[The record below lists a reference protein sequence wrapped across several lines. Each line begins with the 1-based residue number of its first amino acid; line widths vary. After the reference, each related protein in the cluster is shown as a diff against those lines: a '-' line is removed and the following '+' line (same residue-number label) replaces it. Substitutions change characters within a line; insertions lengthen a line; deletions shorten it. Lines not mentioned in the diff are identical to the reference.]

1 MPLFITPRTLVCALP
16 KLTNI
21 PRIVIQAPRW
31 TRNYASTAEKDRTAI
46 VTGSA
51 RGIGKA
57 IALRLANDGYH
68 VCINDIEA
76 NKSSADEVVK
86 EIQGLGR
93 KAFAYT
99 ADVSKLSEVQAMVR
113 ASVSELG
120 PLNTMVANAGIAQV
134 KPLLDVTEE
143 DLKRMFEINLYGVYH
158 CYTTAAK
165 QMISQGTGGK
175 LIGAA
180 SVAAFKPT
188 ALLGHYGASKW
199 AVRGLTHSFA
209 LELAE
214 HKITANAYAPGIVG
228 TAMWDLIDE
237 KMGEKMGAKKGET
250 FKKYKDVIALGRTSV
265 PEDVSDTLHTHTS
278 TSTSTVNM
286 GTRQEH
292 YTMNSSYPPPP
303 SVEEDHSGSAESHLP
318 QDLIY
323 TIMNDYPEAYREY
336 ENIIHD
342 FNHESDDTLHNLQSN
357 SDDDESDQEEP
368 SEEYET
374 PPATPEHP
382 PVSIKREVHQYTV
395 PLTAGQTQHR
405 QHHMPQ
411 LPAIVVN
418 EHVQPIA
425 AAPTHLVQPAY
436 GQQIYERRSI
446 NGPIYPR
453 QAYREHRSEWDI
465 GGRRHGGYNSVADER
480 RQRRCQRPRELYP
493 NYEEEYMRA
502 RAENI
507 RAAWAFEALSQAFR
521 ITRQIDGKM
530 SALKALLAQVLRE
543 RFGEGM

>member
-1 MPLFITPRTLVCALP
+1 MPLSTTPRILVRALP

-21 PRIVIQAPRW
+21 PRITFQAPRG
-31 TRNYASTAEKDRTAI
+31 TRNYASAAGDRTAI

-68 VCINDIEA
+68 VCINDIAA

-99 ADVSKLSEVQAMVR
+99 ADVSKLSEVQAMVN

-134 KPLLDVTEE
+134 KALLDVTEE
-143 DLKRMFEINLYGVYH
+143 DLKRMFEINRTLPYSTIQGEDTEYHVVYGVYH
-158 CYTTAAK
+158 CYATAAK
-165 QMISQGTGGK
+165 QMIAQGNGGK

-214 HKITANAYAPGIVG
+214 YKITANTYAPGIVG

-237 KMGEKMGAKKGET
+237 KMGENTGAKKGET
-250 FKKYKDVIALGRTSV
+250 FKKYTDLIALGRTSV
-265 PEDVSDTLHTHTS
+265 PEDVSDTSVSTHKYGRQEQWHLITTQLHTYTS
-278 TSTSTVNM
+278 PTPN
-286 GTRQEH
+286 
-292 YTMNSSYPPPP
+292 TMSSRHETYPVHPDYPPPP
-303 SVEEDHSGSAESHLP
+303 SVEEDQSGSAESHLP
-318 QDLIY
+318 YDLIY

-342 FNHESDDTLHNLQSN
+342 FNPDHDAHDINGALHDLQSN
-357 SDDDESDQEEP
+357 SSDDDEEET

-374 PPATPEHP
+374 PPATPEQHEP
-382 PVSIKREVHQYTV
+382 TSIKRDVHRYNV
-395 PLTAGQTQHR
+395 PQTPR
-405 QHHMPQ
+405 QIQQREHHVSH
-411 LPAIVVN
+411 LPTIVIN
-418 EHVQPIA
+418 EHVQPRA
-425 AAPTHLVQPAY
+425 ATPTLPVLPTHIPAY
-436 GQQIYERRSI
+436 AQQINERRST

-453 QAYREHRSEWDI
+453 QAYQ
-465 GGRRHGGYNSVADER
+465 GGMVA
-480 RQRRCQRPRELYP
+480 
-493 NYEEEYMRA
+493 MTA
-502 RAENI
+502 
-507 RAAWAFEALSQAFR
+507 
-521 ITRQIDGKM
+521 
-530 SALKALLAQVLRE
+530 
-543 RFGEGM
+543 